1 MTAPNTKRLAVA
13 LLVMAGAFSLA
24 PASQAE
30 PKHGAAIS
38 SAQGSNIVTVA
49 FSYDRKASALEIYSD
64 LRSTADAACASH
76 GIRSIT
82 IRRLE
87 QRCARKMIESGV
99 AQLDRSDIVQLHR
112 GRIAVANR

>member
-13 LLVMAGAFSLA
+13 LLVMVGAFSLA
-24 PASQAE
+24 PTSQAE

-38 SAQGSNIVTVA
+38 SAQGSSIVAVA
-49 FSYDRKASALEIYSD
+49 FSYDRTAPALEIYSD
-64 LRSTADAACASH
+64 LRRTADAACTSH
-76 GIRSIT
+76 GIRSIV

-87 QRCARKMIESGV
+87 QRCARTMIESGI
-99 AQLDRSDIVQLHR
+99 AQLDRSDIAQLHR